1 MIDSRDLNDLSPA
14 ARKRAQAFFASCAA
28 DSYLLSN
35 GITVIA
41 TSTYRDFEAQDAIYA
56 RGRTAPGKVVTKA
69 KAGDSWHNWRC
80 AFDVLPL
87 RCGKPVW
94 GTTGADGEVWRKLGE
109 IGEACGLE
117 WAGRWTT
124 FRELAHFQY
133 TGGLTLADFKAGKTM
148 MA

>member
-1 MIDSRDLNDLSPA
+1 MIDSRDLNELTPA
-14 ARKRAQAFFASCAA
+14 ARKRAQAFFAACAA
-28 DSYLLSN
+28 DLYLQAN

-87 RCGKPVW
+87 RYGKPVW
-94 GTTGADGEVWRKLGE
+94 ATTGADGEVWRKLGE

>member
-1 MIDSRDLNDLSPA
+1 MIDSRDLHELAPA
-14 ARKRAQAFFASCAA
+14 ARKRAEAFFAACAA
-28 DSYLLSN
+28 DPELQAQ

-41 TSTYRDFEAQDAIYA
+41 TSTYRDFDAQNAIYA
-56 RGRTAPGKVVTKA
+56 RGRTAPGKVVTNA
-69 KAGDSWHNWRC
+69 RAGDSWHNWRC

-94 GTTGADGEVWRKLGE
+94 GTTGADRAVWQRLGE

-124 FRELAHFQY
+124 FREMAHFQY

>member
-1 MIDSRDLNDLSPA
+1 MIDSRDLNELAPA
-14 ARKRAQAFFASCAA
+14 ARKRAEAFFAASAA
-28 DSYLLSN
+28 DPQLRAQ

-41 TSTYRDFEAQDAIYA
+41 TSTYRDFDAQNAIYA
-56 RGRTAPGKVVTKA
+56 RGRTAPGKVVTNA
-69 KAGDSWHNWRC
+69 RAGDSWHNWRC

-94 GTTGADGEVWRKLGE
+94 GTSGGDRAVWQRIGE

-124 FRELAHFQY
+124 FREMAHFQY
-133 TGGLTLADFKAGKTM
+133 TGGLTLADFKSGKTM

>member
-1 MIDSRDLNDLSPA
+1 MIDSRDLKELSPA
-14 ARKRAQAFFASCAA
+14 ARKRAQAFFAMCAA
-28 DSYLLSN
+28 DPYLKTQ

-41 TSTYRDFEAQDAIYA
+41 TSTYRDFEAQGAIYA
-56 RGRTAPGKVVTKA
+56 QGRSTKGKIVTKA
-69 KAGDSWHNWRC
+69 QAGDSWHNWRC

-94 GTTGADGEVWRKLGE
+94 GTTGMDAEVWRRLGD

-117 WAGRWTT
+117 WAGRWRT
-124 FRELAHFQY
+124 FREFAHFQY

-148 MA
+148 LA

>member
-1 MIDSRDLNDLSPA
+1 MIDSRDLKELSPA
-14 ARKRAQAFFASCAA
+14 TGKRAQAFFAMCAA
-28 DSYLLSN
+28 DPSLKAQ

-56 RGRTAPGKVVTKA
+56 RGRTQPGKVVTKA

-87 RCGKPVW
+87 RYGKPVW
-94 GTTGADGEVWRKLGE
+94 GTTGTDAEVWRRLGD

-117 WAGRWTT
+117 WAGRWKT

-133 TGGLTLADFKAGKTM
+133 TGGLTLADFKAGKTVV
-148 MA
+148 A

>member
-1 MIDSRDLNDLSPA
+1 MIDSRDLNELSPA
-14 ARKRAQAFFASCAA
+14 ARKRAQAFFAVCAA
-28 DSYLLSN
+28 DPYLLAN
-35 GITVIA
+35 GITVIS
-41 TSTYRDFEAQDAIYA
+41 TRTYRDFEAQDAIYA

-87 RCGKPVW
+87 RRGKPVW
-94 GTTGADGEVWRKLGE
+94 ATTDADGEVWHKMGE
-109 IGEACGLE
+109 VGEACGLE

>member
-1 MIDSRDLNDLSPA
+1 MIDSRDLNELSPA
-14 ARKRAQAFFASCAA
+14 ARKRAQAFFAACAA
-28 DSYLLSN
+28 DPYLLSN

-69 KAGDSWHNWRC
+69 RAGDSWHNWRC

-87 RCGKPVW
+87 RYGKPVW
-94 GTTGADGEVWRKLGE
+94 ATTGTDGEVWRRLGE
-109 IGEACGLE
+109 IGESCGLE

-133 TGGLTLADFKAGKTM
+133 TGGLTLADFKTGKTM

>member
-1 MIDSRDLNDLSPA
+1 MIDSRDLNELSPA
-14 ARKRAQAFFASCAA
+14 VRKRAQTFFAACAA
-28 DSYLLSN
+28 DPYLLAN

-69 KAGDSWHNWRC
+69 HAGDSWHNWRC

-87 RCGKPVW
+87 RCGKPMW
-94 GTTGADGEVWRKLGE
+94 STTGTDGEVWRRLGE
-109 IGEACGLE
+109 IGEACGLD

>member
-1 MIDSRDLNDLSPA
+1 MIDSRDLNELAPA
-14 ARKRAQAFFASCAA
+14 ARKRAEAFFAACVA
-28 DSYLLSN
+28 DPELRAQ
-35 GITVIA
+35 GITVMA
-41 TSTYRDFEAQDAIYA
+41 TSTYRDFEAQNAIYA
-56 RGRTAPGKVVTKA
+56 RGRTVPGKVVTNA
-69 KAGDSWHNWRC
+69 RAGDSWHNWRC

-94 GTTGADGEVWRKLGE
+94 GTTGTDRAVWQRLGE
-109 IGEACGLE
+109 IGEQCGLE

-124 FRELAHFQY
+124 FREMAHFQY

>member
-1 MIDSRDLNDLSPA
+1 MINSRDLDELSPS
-14 ARKRAQAFFASCAA
+14 ARKRAEDFFALCAA
-28 DSYLLSN
+28 DPYLKAQ
-35 GITVIA
+35 GVTVIA
-41 TSTYRDFEAQDAIYA
+41 TSTYRDFEAQEAIYA
-56 RGRTAPGKVVTKA
+56 QGRTQPGNIVTKA

-94 GTTGADGEVWRKLGE
+94 DTSGEDGELWRKLGE
-109 IGEACGLE
+109 IGDACELE

-124 FRELAHFQY
+124 FTEFAHFQY

>member
-1 MIDSRDLNDLSPA
+1 MIDSRDLKELGPPVGT
-14 ARKRAQAFFASCAA
+14 RAEAFFAACAA
-28 DSYLLSN
+28 DPELRAQ
-35 GITVIA
+35 GITVMA
-41 TSTYRDFEAQDAIYA
+41 TSTYRDFEAQSAIYA
-56 RGRTAPGKVVTKA
+56 RGRTAPGKVVTNA
-69 KAGDSWHNWRC
+69 RAGDSWHNWRC

-94 GTTGADGEVWRKLGE
+94 GTTGADRVVWQRLGE
-109 IGEACGLE
+109 IGETCGLE

-124 FRELAHFQY
+124 FREMAHFQY